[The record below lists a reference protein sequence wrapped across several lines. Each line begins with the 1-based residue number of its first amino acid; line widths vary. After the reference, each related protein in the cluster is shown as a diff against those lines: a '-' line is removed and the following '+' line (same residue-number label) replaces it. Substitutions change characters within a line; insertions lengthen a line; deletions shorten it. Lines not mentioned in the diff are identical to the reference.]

1 MAAMGKRARLDRR
14 SKRHIKVDDAADVVA
29 GLRLWAS
36 GGGNRGPAGRWAGA
50 AAAAMMTRWD
60 TSPVVLRVDGDFAAA
75 LIDSHTDV
83 ELVPD
88 WIDRFPFNAIAYSLA
103 EPLSLHDGTRMC
115 HYTGMLA
122 TGIRAVDAAGTPGL
136 DLSTSP
142 QPSED
147 RWQLDGAQ
155 ITHYVEI
162 PGSDGVRCV
171 WVFKED
177 GDPRPRLQSVSFQLR
192 GDLADQETT
201 LSGLIDSSVSMATD
215 FGQSQGRELP
225 TLITL
230 SLSLLLYTAATDPE
244 LDWPPP
250 EHIARPHHIK
260 TTHIGNLGWRT
271 GAVLRQHRVPPP
283 TGDTNGTDSTASTSG
298 ISSPSGRR
306 LPAHIR
312 KAHWHR
318 VRIAERDT
326 NGKVI
331 GTLHGVQ
338 GIDWHYELRWYPPTS
353 VNADRGHNPTVRDP

>member
-1 MAAMGKRARLDRR
+1 MGKRARLDRR

-29 GLRLWAS
+29 GLRLWA
-36 GGGNRGPAGRWAGA
+36 GGGGTRGPAGRWAGA

-60 TSPVVLRVDGDFAAA
+60 TSPVALRVDGDFAAA

-136 DLSTSP
+136 NPPTP
-142 QPSED
+142 AQPFED
-147 RWQLDGAQ
+147 RWQLDGTQ

-162 PGSDGVRCV
+162 PVSDGVRCL

-177 GDPRPRLQSVSFQLR
+177 GDPRPRLQTVSFQLR
-192 GDLADQETT
+192 GELADQETT
-201 LSGLIDSSVSMATD
+201 LSGLIDSSISMATD
-215 FGQSQGRELP
+215 FGQSQGQELP

-244 LDWPPP
+244 LDRPPT
-250 EHIARPHHIK
+250 EHIARPHQLK
-260 TTHIGNLGWRT
+260 TTQIGNLGWRT
-271 GAVLRQHRVPPP
+271 GAALRQHRIPPV
-283 TGDTNGTDSTASTSG
+283 GDTNETARTTDASG
-298 ISSPSGRR
+298 GAPPGGRR

-331 GTLHGVQ
+331 GTLHGVR

-353 VNADRGHNPTVRDP
+353 VNADQGHNPTVRDP

>member
-1 MAAMGKRARLDRR
+1 MGKGARLDRR
-14 SKRHIKVDDAADVVA
+14 SKRHIKVDDAADLVA
-29 GLRLWAS
+29 GLRLWA
-36 GGGNRGPAGRWAGA
+36 GGGGTRGPAGRWAGA
-50 AAAAMMTRWD
+50 AAAAMMNRWD
-60 TSPVVLRVDGDFAAA
+60 ASPVVLRVDGDFAAA

-115 HYTGMLA
+115 HYTGMIA

-136 DLSTSP
+136 DLSTP
-142 QPSED
+142 APPSED

-155 ITHYVEI
+155 ITHYVKI
-162 PGSDGVRCV
+162 PGSDGVRCL

-177 GDPRPRLQSVSFQLR
+177 GDPRPRLQTVSFQLR
-192 GDLADQETT
+192 GELADQETT
-201 LSGLIDSSVSMATD
+201 LSGLIDNSVSMATD
-215 FGQSQGRELP
+215 FGQSEGQELP

-230 SLSLLLYTAATDPE
+230 SLSLLLYTASTDPE

-271 GAVLRQHRVPPP
+271 GAAPRQHRVPPP
-283 TGDTNGTDSTASTSG
+283 AGDTNETDSEADTSG
-298 ISSPSGRR
+298 VASLSGRR

-318 VRIAERDT
+318 VRIVERDT

-331 GTLHGVQ
+331 GTLHGAQ

-353 VNADRGHNPTVRDP
+353 VNADHGPNPTVRDP